1 MVVSMVNGCFNV
13 VSMVVAMVVSMIV
26 SMDVVTRQKTEDR
39 KVRMVKTQVSSLKP
53 NNHNT
58 TATTMQQLEENRTH
72 KVPQLHTTP
81 HNSYLLTCVCAASM

>member
-1 MVVSMVNGCFNV
+1 
-13 VSMVVAMVVSMIV
+13 
-26 SMDVVTRQKTEDR
+26 
-39 KVRMVKTQVSSLKP
+39 MVKTQVSSLKP

-81 HNSYLLTCVCAASM
+81 QLLPVDVCWCGVDVTLARAQLFLFQGQFLHERVVVAVDRGELCGGFGGDCCLQ